1 MLESGILLL
10 YVATAALAVL
20 GSAALI
26 YSQET
31 NYDAVYCY
39 MVDSKWRDI
48 PTNVASRYLVFLRRL
63 FGENLFGWRAG
74 ANAALLA
81 SAITLAIMIGWRAV
95 AVGSLWPAVHDTIG
109 TRFGLATFAWVIS
122 AAAVAPLSLFAT
134 SFFLGRAVKAQP
146 PAKVLA
152 YMSMDAA
159 VAYVLVGTSVYLCI
173 ITTTPALV
181 WYAEGLERAI
191 ETMTLF
197 VGYAH
202 GPASIWPKTSGVA
215 ISGLS
220 AVTVGVATVFPTVL
234 FIVLTVLSFISV
246 VFFKVTAPI
255 IVGHLQWVSEQAAA
269 RLAKCAAVS
278 VSLAGALAAVAKVLE
293 LMAS

>member
-1 MLESGILLL
+1 MLESGIWLL

-20 GSAALI
+20 ASAALI
-26 YSQET
+26 YSQEP

-39 MVDSKWRDI
+39 MVDRKWRDI
-48 PTNVASRYLVFLRRL
+48 PSNVASRYLVFLRRL
-63 FGENLFGWRAG
+63 FGDNLFGRRAG
-74 ANAALLA
+74 ANAALLS
-81 SAITLAIMIGWRAV
+81 SAITLTIMIGWRAI
-95 AVGSLWPAVHDTIG
+95 AVGSLWSAVHDTIG
-109 TRFGLATFAWVIS
+109 TRLGLATFAWVIS

-134 SFFLGRAVKAQP
+134 SFFLGRAAKAQP

-152 YMSMDAA
+152 YTSMDAV
-159 VAYVLVGTSVYLCI
+159 VAYTLVGTSVYLCI

-191 ETMTLF
+191 ETLTLF

-234 FIVLTVLSFISV
+234 FIVLTILSFISV
-246 VFFKVTAPI
+246 VFFKATAPI

-269 RLAKCAAVS
+269 RFAKCAAVS
-278 VSLAGALAAVAKVLE
+278 ASLAGAIAAVAKVLE
-293 LMAS
+293 LMVS